1 MLMKVEAAVA
11 VGAYLR
17 RERDRLV
24 SREPLVRR
32 DRPGAVKAM
41 RSASRRLRSVWHT
54 LTETETETEA
64 GSGGANGGLLAEC
77 TWLGEHLG
85 VVRHLDETAHRVRRH
100 PGMAGPPAR
109 WAIERLARS
118 RDPARQEL
126 LGVLDGARYASLVA
140 VLDAKADAPVPESA
154 AVGLGGRFCAAWPP
168 LLDELAA
175 AAAITDAEA
184 RADALHEVR
193 RAAKP
198 LLDTGRSVARAYP
211 DLLRHPLRRLTAL
224 HDLLGEHQDSTVCR
238 RTLEPW
244 PAEAPDRVVREALR
258 ALAEHEW
265 VTAAAAESRL
275 PALHEELTALRPGS

>member
-1 MLMKVEAAVA
+1 MPMKVEAAVA
-11 VGAYLR
+11 VGAYVR

-54 LTETETETEA
+54 LGECEGA
-64 GSGGANGGLLAEC
+64 DGGNSGLFAEC

-85 VVRHLDETAHRVRRH
+85 VVRHLDETAHRVLRH
-100 PGMAGPPAR
+100 PAMAGPPAR
-109 WAIERLARS
+109 WAIARLARE
-118 RDPARQEL
+118 RDPARQVL
-126 LGVLDGARYASLVA
+126 LGVLDGVRYASLVA
-140 VLDAKADAPVPESA
+140 ALDAKADDPVPQSA
-154 AVGLGGRFCAAWPP
+154 AAGLGARFCAAWPP
-168 LLDELAA
+168 LLGELAA
-175 AAAITDAEA
+175 AAATADAEA

-198 LLDTGRSVARAYP
+198 LLDTGRSVARAHP
-211 DLLRHPLRRLTAL
+211 ELLRRPLRRLTAL

-244 PAEAPDRVVREALR
+244 SSTAPDRDVREALR
-258 ALAEHEW
+258 GLTEDEW
-265 VTAAAAESRL
+265 ATTAAAEARL
-275 PALHEELTALRPGS
+275 PALHEELTALRPGR